1 MTANVFPFILFPV
14 QKILI
19 PRNAIRSSRAFGTE
33 HLSFVPARAPD
44 DGIVEMKGL
53 EGRQFFF
60 EFLIINCL
68 ISACF
73 IFDKL
78 GANIIILITVKSLP
92 SEHYYG
98 ITFPQDKKFVS
109 NIVMLALFLH
119 GGLVDVSVKAFV
131 LCT

>member
-53 EGRQFFF
+53 EQ
-60 EFLIINCL
+60 
-68 ISACF
+68 S
-73 IFDKL
+73 K
-78 GANIIILITVKSLP
+78 
-92 SEHYYG
+92 
-98 ITFPQDKKFVS
+98 
-109 NIVMLALFLH
+109 
-119 GGLVDVSVKAFV
+119 GLVLRGDNFSSNF
-131 LCT
+131 